1 MVNIIILSIILVIII
16 GVLIYF
22 IVNRKKLK
30 IKLLEEE
37 ASKGNPETLLALGL
51 MLYSGVKIDVDKE
64 QKELREKLQSITNR
78 EPVLMLPNES
88 PIYDKEYRQLL
99 GESKISEDACF
110 WLPEQPK
117 LKACLLTKDNIEPQM
132 SHYFPW
138 LPEELLDVP
147 FCAAYLEDSQVVSIC
162 RSVRIILEAEEA
174 GIETAELYRRKGYA
188 FHTLAEWAE
197 AVRRNGSIPL
207 YSASTSNLASLGL
220 AKKAGGIFFG
230 NGFCVC

>member
-1 MVNIIILSIILVIII
+1 
-16 GVLIYF
+16 
-22 IVNRKKLK
+22 
-30 IKLLEEE
+30 
-37 ASKGNPETLLALGL
+37 
-51 MLYSGVKIDVDKE
+51 
-64 QKELREKLQSITNR
+64 
-78 EPVLMLPNES
+78 
-88 PIYDKEYRQLL
+88 
-99 GESKISEDACF
+99 
-110 WLPEQPK
+110 
-117 LKACLLTKDNIEPQM
+117 M

-207 YSASTSNLASLGL
+207 YSASISNLASLGL

>member
-1 MVNIIILSIILVIII
+1 MNHLFMI
-16 GVLIYF
+16 
-22 IVNRKKLK
+22 
-30 IKLLEEE
+30 
-37 ASKGNPETLLALGL
+37 
-51 MLYSGVKIDVDKE
+51 
-64 QKELREKLQSITNR
+64 
-78 EPVLMLPNES
+78 
-88 PIYDKEYRQLL
+88 KEYRQLL